1 MIIAVDGP
9 AGSGKGTVTKR
20 IEKELGFL
28 NLDTGA
34 TYRCVALQVLR
45 ENVSL
50 KDEEQIIKIAND
62 IDIQINNTGDK
73 DIILLN
79 GEDVSKEIR
88 TKEVTSIV
96 SQVSSI
102 IPVREK
108 MVEVQRK
115 LANGKNVIVEGRDIG
130 TVVFPNADIK
140 IYLDASEEIR
150 AQRRYEENKQNG
162 IDTTYEEVLEN
173 VKMRDYNDMH
183 KKVGA
188 LKKAEDAIV
197 VDSTNLT
204 IDEVVEKVKKII
216 MSLCI
221 ERVIKLEMKKQIIM
235 ASGNKGKIKEAQ
247 EILEDYEIIP
257 MNEIGIDIDVEE
269 DQETFEGNA
278 RKKAETIAKTLNGKM
293 CLADD
298 SGIQIEFLDGFPGVF
313 TKRWHK
319 GTDRERNEA
328 LIEKLNGV
336 PHEKRKIKFVTA
348 MALSDGEKTITAVA
362 DIQGYVAESP
372 RGKNGFGFDEIFEL
386 EDGRTL
392 AEISAEEKNQISAR
406 KKALENLKEKLKN

>member
-20 IEKELGFL
+20 IEKKLGFL

-50 KDEEQIIKIAND
+50 KDEEEIIKIAND
-62 IDIQINNTGDK
+62 IDIKINNTGDK

-188 LKKAEDAIV
+188 LKKADDAIV

-204 IDEVVEKVKKII
+204 IDQVVEKIKDII
-216 MSLCI
+216 
-221 ERVIKLEMKKQIIM
+221 
-235 ASGNKGKIKEAQ
+235 KGQK
-247 EILEDYEIIP
+247 
-257 MNEIGIDIDVEE
+257 
-269 DQETFEGNA
+269 
-278 RKKAETIAKTLNGKM
+278 
-293 CLADD
+293 
-298 SGIQIEFLDGFPGVF
+298 
-313 TKRWHK
+313 
-319 GTDRERNEA
+319 
-328 LIEKLNGV
+328 
-336 PHEKRKIKFVTA
+336 
-348 MALSDGEKTITAVA
+348 
-362 DIQGYVAESP
+362 
-372 RGKNGFGFDEIFEL
+372 
-386 EDGRTL
+386 
-392 AEISAEEKNQISAR
+392 
-406 KKALENLKEKLKN
+406 